1 MEDTTREEERFS
13 FSLHSNSKRRRVD
26 GLDLNRIPKP
36 KEDSFF
42 LLAALSNQVK
52 VWWSGSGQGPVVQL
66 CGTFRPETLRGT
78 SIHHITSLGPN
89 VKTHTPRGRGRAT
102 VNPIHS
108 TELWAETNFLF
119 FPPFFSFHHFSTLH
133 RIASASDYPP
143 HLFSRK

>member
-36 KEDSFF
+36 KEEDSFF

-52 VWWSGSGQGPVVQL
+52 VWWSGSGQGLVVQL

-78 SIHHITSLGPN
+78 SIHHIPWT
-89 VKTHTPRGRGRAT
+89 KREDTHTKKAGACYCKPDSLDRTLGG
-102 VNPIHS
+102 NEFS
-108 TELWAETNFLF
+108 LF
-119 FPPFFSFHHFSTLH
+119 SFCFFSFHHFSTLH